1 MTEPEWIVEN
11 GTVKI
16 VFKRPSVLTDN
27 SQNGSQNGSQ
37 SGSQSAGLT
46 DRQKRI
52 KFVIKENNKL
62 SVAMIFKMLEI
73 SQRTIYRDLK
83 IIGVH
88 WVGSPKTGHWS
99 FD

>member
-16 VFKRPSVLTDN
+16 VFKRPSVLTDD
-27 SQNGSQNGSQ
+27 SQSGSQNGSQ
-37 SGSQSAGLT
+37 STGLT

-52 KFVIKENNKL
+52 KFVIRKNSRL
-62 SVAMIFKMLEI
+62 SVAMISKMLEI